1 MITIK
6 GISKRHVQ
14 LLDEM
19 WACESFEQFESWKS
33 THSEQDQLIIDSL
46 MRMVLAECIDNDLGD
61 MSEAKEVLS
70 RF

>member
-6 GISKRHVQ
+6 GISRRHIE

-19 WACESFEQFESWKS
+19 WACDSFEEFEQMKAS
-33 THSEQDQLIIDSL
+33 HSAEDQLVIDSL

-61 MSEAKEVLS
+61 MAEAKELLS
-70 RF
+70 KF

>member
-19 WACESFEQFESWKS
+19 WACDSFEEYDAWRLS
-33 THSEQDQLIIDSL
+33 HSEQDQIIIESL
-46 MRMVLAECIDNDLGD
+46 MRMVLVECIDNDLGD
-61 MSEAKEVLS
+61 MSEAKELLA

>member
-19 WACESFEQFESWKS
+19 RACDSFEEFEHMKAS
-33 THSEQDQLIIDSL
+33 HSVQDQLIIDSL

-61 MSEAKEVLS
+61 MAEAKELLS
-70 RF
+70 KF

>member
-19 WACESFEQFESWKS
+19 WACESFDEFEAWKS
-33 THSEQDQLIIDSL
+33 SYSEQDQLVIDSL

>member
-19 WACESFEQFESWKS
+19 WACDSFDEFEAWKS
-33 THSEQDQLIIDSL
+33 SHSEQDQLIIDSL

-61 MSEAKEVLS
+61 MSEAKELLS
-70 RF
+70 KF